1 MTAIDFLDTKVKVD
15 FIKPKKTYTESHRL
29 SYCLTALLSLD
40 LADNFRELAERK
52 EILNVAID
60 YFDRKAEEEFVYLEN
75 LAKKQGKEK
84 MYYEDFEVLT
94 ETMDIMVKKTLS
106 EFQLKSFPVL
116 GIILKSIYEIKLL
129 TESATHVA
137 SAEGKTFNPK
147 MKKLLEFKMRDLKK
161 AFNKYY
167 IKVSNKE
174 FNFNVYDSTFKKLPR
189 SSYSE
194 YVELLKRI

>member
-1 MTAIDFLDTKVKVD
+1 MSAVDFLDTKVKVN
-15 FIKPKKTYTESHRL
+15 FVKPKRQYKESHRL
-29 SYCLTALLSLD
+29 AYCLTALLSLD
-40 LADNFRELAERK
+40 LADNFRELVERK

-60 YFDRKAEEEFVYLEN
+60 YFDKKAEEEFVYLEN
-75 LAKKQGKEK
+75 LAKTQGKEK

-94 ETMDIMVKKTLS
+94 ETLDIMVEKTLS

-116 GIILKSIYEIKLL
+116 GIILKTIYEIKLI
-129 TESATHVA
+129 TEAVIHVA
-137 SAEGKTFNPK
+137 SAEGKVFDPK

-167 IKVSNKE
+167 TKVSNKE
-174 FNFNVYDSTFKKLPR
+174 FDFSVYDSTFKKLPR
-189 SSYSE
+189 SSYNG